1 MDARR
6 WEQMQ
11 ALFHAAA
18 DLEVDQRAAFLE
30 AACSDD
36 LQMRMDV
43 LALLE
48 EDGRKFTLLD
58 RDLAETAHDVLDG
71 SVPQL
76 RNVGPYRIL
85 RVLGR
90 GGMGVV
96 YLAEREDLGSLA
108 AIKVLR
114 DASLSPAR
122 RERFRREERLLAQL
136 AHPSIARL
144 YDADVLSDG
153 TPYFVMEYVK
163 GVPLTD
169 YCREH
174 ACTMR
179 ERLHL
184 FRSVCEAVQYA
195 HRQAVLHR
203 DLKPSNILVTESPD
217 GRAPTVKLLDFG
229 IAKQIDSVE
238 APAHQTVAGLRLM
251 TPAYAA
257 PEVLRGDPVGTYT
270 DVYSLGVILYEL
282 LAQMHPFHLSGLMP
296 GQIESRI
303 LNHHPERPSAAVA
316 RRAGDSQE
324 RPLGVGRQE
333 WADLDVL
340 CLTAIHQDPQRR
352 YTSVDALQR
361 DVDHY
366 LKGEPLEARPDTL
379 GYRVGKFLRRRRAP
393 VAAAALTA
401 IVLVSLVVFYTV
413 QLTAARDEA
422 IAESARTQRIQ
433 RFMLHLFEGDGEAG
447 PSDSLRVITL
457 LDRGVKEV
465 GLLENEPDI
474 QSELYQTLGTL
485 YQELGSFQRADT
497 LLQTALERRRQLYGP
512 DHPEVARGLVALGL
526 LRVDQAALEEA
537 ERFIREGLET
547 SRRSL
552 LPDHPEVVSATT
564 ALASALIAQGSYDNA
579 IETLQETVRR
589 LASRGQA
596 TVELSESINHLAN
609 AHFYKGN
616 YATSDSLNRLMMA
629 IDRELYGPRHPAVAD
644 ALINLAASRA
654 QLGHYEEAEQLY
666 RQALEIVLGYHGP
679 DHHATA
685 SSMYG
690 LAQVLHYQA
699 RYDEADALLGPV
711 LEIRER
717 VYGAD
722 HPRVAHTLNE
732 LGTVALKEGD
742 LEAAETYF
750 TRMTAIYRKAYS
762 ADHYL
767 IGIGLSNLASVYRE
781 MGQLESAE
789 RAMIDAVNQ
798 LAAALPTDHMHTATA
813 RLKLGRVLV
822 LQGRFAEAEE
832 PLLQGYR
839 TLAAQANPSL
849 SWLQEA
855 RVDLAAVYDALDRA
869 DEAERFR
876 REWEA
881 SAENTQGV

>member
-1 MDARR
+1 MDAKR
-6 WEQMQ
+6 WERMQ
-11 ALFHAAA
+11 ALFHAAV
-18 DLEVDQRAAFLE
+18 DLPADQRDAFLM

-36 LQMRMDV
+36 AQMHEDV

-48 EDGRKFTLLD
+48 EDAREFTLLD
-58 RDLAETAHDVLDG
+58 RDLAETARDVLDG

-76 RNVGPYRIL
+76 RNIGPYRIR

-122 RERFRREERLLAQL
+122 RERFKREERLLAQL

-153 TPYFVMEYVK
+153 TPYFVMEYVE
-163 GVPLTD
+163 GAPLTD
-169 YCREH
+169 YCRDR
-174 ACTMR
+174 ASTVR
-179 ERLHL
+179 ERLRL
-184 FRSVCEAVQYA
+184 FRSVCDAVQYA

-203 DLKPSNILVTESPD
+203 DLKPSNILVMEDPH
-217 GRAPTVKLLDFG
+217 GNEPVVKLLDFG

-238 APAHQTVAGLRLM
+238 LPAHQTLPGLGLM

-257 PEVLRGDPVGTYT
+257 PEVFRGEPVGTYS

-282 LAQMHPFHLSGLMP
+282 LAHQHPFDLSGLMP
-296 GQIESRI
+296 GQIQSRI
-303 LNHHPERPSAAVA
+303 LSHHPERPSAAA
-316 RRAGDSQE
+316 DRHSD
-324 RPLGVGRQE
+324 RPAQPSGVSRQE
-333 WADLDVL
+333 LSELDVL
-340 CLTAIHQDPQRR
+340 CLTAMHKDPQRR
-352 YTSVDALQR
+352 YATVDALLR
-361 DVDHY
+361 DVDHF
-366 LKGEPLEARPDTL
+366 LKGEPLEARPDTF
-379 GYRVGKFLRRRRAP
+379 GYRFSKFLRRHRAP
-393 VAAAALTA
+393 VAAAGLTA
-401 IVLVSLVVFYTV
+401 VVVIGLTVFYTV

-422 IAESARTQRIQ
+422 VAESARTERIQ

-465 GLLENEPDI
+465 GVLEGEPDI
-474 QSELYQTLGTL
+474 QTELYQTLGTL
-485 YQELGSFQRADT
+485 YQELGRFDRADT
-497 LLQTALERRRQLYGP
+497 LLQTALAKRRQLYGP
-512 DHPEVARGLVALGL
+512 DHPDVARSLVALGL
-526 LRVDQAALEEA
+526 LRVDQAELEEA

-552 LPDHPEVVSATT
+552 LPDHPEVITATT
-564 ALASALIAQGSYDNA
+564 ALASALIAQGSYDHA
-579 IETLQETVRR
+579 IEALQETVRR
-589 LASRGQA
+589 LASGGRA

-629 IDRELYGPRHPAVAD
+629 IDRELYGARHPSVAD
-644 ALINLAASRA
+644 ALINLAASGA
-654 QLGHYEEAEQLY
+654 QRGHYKEAEQLY

-690 LAQVLHYQA
+690 LAQVLHYQG
-699 RYDEADALLGPV
+699 RHDEAEELLGPV

-717 VYGAD
+717 VYGPD

-742 LEAAETYF
+742 LDAAEAYF
-750 TRMTAIYRKAYS
+750 SRMTDIYRKAYS

-781 MGQLESAE
+781 MDRLDLAE
-789 RAMIDAVNQ
+789 RAMLDAIRQ
-798 LAAALPTDHMHTATA
+798 MSGALPPDHMHTATA
-813 RLKLGRVLV
+813 RIKLGRVLV
-822 LQGRFAEAEE
+822 LQERFEEAEE
-832 PLLQGYR
+832 PLLSGYR
-839 TLAAQANPSL
+839 TIAKQAVPSL

-855 RVDLAAVYDALDRA
+855 RKDLAAVYDALGRP

-876 REWEA
+876 KEWAA
-881 SAENTQGV
+881 SATPGE

>member
-1 MDARR
+1 MDAQR
-6 WEQMQ
+6 WERMQ
-11 ALFHAAA
+11 ALFHAAV
-18 DLEVDQRAAFLE
+18 DLPAEQRTAFVE
-30 AACSDD
+30 AACADD
-36 LQMRMDV
+36 AQMHNDV

-48 EDGRKFTLLD
+48 EDAREFTLLD

-76 RNVGPYRIL
+76 RNIGPYRIR

-122 RERFRREERLLAQL
+122 RERFKREERLLAQL
-136 AHPSIARL
+136 THPSIARL

-153 TPYFVMEYVK
+153 TPYFVMEYVE

-174 ACTMR
+174 ACTIR
-179 ERLHL
+179 ERLRL
-184 FRSVCEAVQYA
+184 FRSVCEAVQHA

-203 DLKPSNILVTESPD
+203 DLKPSNILVMKSPD
-217 GRAPTVKLLDFG
+217 GQAPMVKLLDFG
-229 IAKQIDSVE
+229 IAKQIESVE
-238 APAHQTVAGLRLM
+238 VPAHQTLPGLGMM

-257 PEVLRGDPVGTYT
+257 PEVLRGEPVGTYT

-282 LAQMHPFHLSGLMP
+282 LAQVHPFDLSGLMP
-296 GQIESRI
+296 GQIHSRI
-303 LNHHPERPSAAVA
+303 LNHHPERPSAAA
-316 RRAGDSQE
+316 QRHTD
-324 RPLGVGRQE
+324 RPDRPSGVSRQE
-333 WADLDVL
+333 FSELDVL
-340 CLTAIHQDPQRR
+340 CLTAMHKDSQRR
-352 YTSVDALQR
+352 YATVDAVQR
-361 DVDHY
+361 DVDHF
-366 LKGEPLEARPDTL
+366 LRGEPLEARPDTF
-379 GYRVGKFLRRRRAP
+379 GYRFSKFLRRRRAP
-393 VAAAALTA
+393 VAAAVLTA
-401 IVLVSLVVFYTV
+401 VVLIGLIVFYTV

-433 RFMLHLFEGDGEAG
+433 QFMLHLFEGDGEAG

-465 GLLENEPDI
+465 GLLESEPNI

-485 YQELGSFQRADT
+485 YQELGSFDRADT
-497 LLQTALERRRQLYGP
+497 LLQRALEQRRQLHGP
-512 DHPEVARGLVALGL
+512 DHPEVARSLVALGL
-526 LRVDQAALEEA
+526 LRVDQAELEEA

-552 LPDHPEVVSATT
+552 LPDHPEVITATT

-589 LASRGQA
+589 LAARGQA

-609 AHFYKGN
+609 AHFYNGN

-629 IDRELYGPRHPAVAD
+629 IDRELYGPRHPSVAD
-644 ALINLAASRA
+644 ALINLAASRS

-679 DHHATA
+679 SHYDTA

-690 LAQVLHYQA
+690 LAQVLHYQG
-699 RYDEADALLGPV
+699 RYDEAVALLGPV
-711 LEIRER
+711 LEIREK

-742 LEAAETYF
+742 LEAAERYF
-750 TRMTAIYRKAYS
+750 TRMTDIYRKAYS

-781 MGQLESAE
+781 MGRLDRAE
-789 RAMIDAVNQ
+789 RAMRDAVQ
-798 LAAALPTDHMHTATA
+798 QMAAALPPDHMHTATA

-822 LQGRFAEAEE
+822 LQQRFADAEG
-832 PLLQGYR
+832 PLLSGYR
-839 TLAAQANPSL
+839 ALAAQAVPSL

-855 RVDLAAVYDALDRA
+855 RKDLAAVYDALGRP

-876 REWEA
+876 SEWAE
-881 SAENTQGV
+881 SAAESGD